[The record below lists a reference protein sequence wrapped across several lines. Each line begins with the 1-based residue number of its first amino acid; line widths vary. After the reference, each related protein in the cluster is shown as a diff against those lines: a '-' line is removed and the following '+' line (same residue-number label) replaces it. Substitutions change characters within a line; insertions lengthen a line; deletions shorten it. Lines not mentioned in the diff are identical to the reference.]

1 MHRTPLS
8 NLIHHAKLPFVG
20 RDAQLAELRRF
31 WQNTQQQ
38 LRVGLVVGEA
48 GVGKSTLLERFFA
61 ELGGDC
67 TRAHIRFTPNA
78 STSLVR
84 AVARALEHSV
94 TGQPGASHPPLA
106 WRTPHDLADAL
117 TAIASNTRLLL
128 VLEDIHLLKEDGIRQ
143 LALLLGLLGAVRLP
157 VLCLARP
164 LPLGVMEAL
173 QGHLATTI
181 MLEGLREKEIV
192 SLWHQLFAQQPQ
204 AAIIDSITATT
215 LGNPLVIRSGLL
227 RALNSQAIQATV
239 LPQRMEVSV
248 QLPSMQESFADST
261 RSISG
266 AITQHLPAV
275 ELQRLQ
281 TLATLGEVFSTEA
294 ARIAIPEAEQLLQE
308 FQDRGLLSGA
318 SSAHT
323 SLVMANTQSP
333 FFPLLSFSHT
343 VMHRELLNEASVN
356 TAALL
361 RVIAAELPLYSTIP
375 FSLLAH
381 ASDVEQFGKAAL
393 LEALQGIYSYL
404 GAAYASDDWML
415 SETPLRAAGR
425 LIQALNTICEGDDD
439 EALIEARISFVM
451 LKMERSARI
460 PNLQTYGEEL
470 AELQQLTASENLP
483 PALRHYQ
490 LVVKSA
496 TARNLAFYH
505 PELLLD
511 AVKDLLAEAQQ
522 LQQHV
527 GGAYPP
533 GLKITLVALMT
544 LGRRCRHYSAIYWAA
559 QHLEAV
565 LDLLDLHNPVE
576 FEEYA
581 ETLPFVLF
589 VRRSQAEFAKR
600 LHAVARLESF
610 GPLPSTLLSTKGHLL
625 VMQGDAKAGIAILD
639 EVIPKMQKHQLYTHL
654 ISTTGTLVAALGMLG
669 ESLETMI
676 EQANNLLRNVPPSL
690 PNMALETALAQVAVL
705 AYNIEDVV
713 AVERFLPNVQNKAN
727 KKVLQYFTTAQRD
740 VGRIRQMEPPSPDPR
755 DPYRVIADVFD
766 SAELTPVIEEQMV
779 EKLEMEIVEVLDLL
793 QFRALLLAVEWMAEH
808 AYPIQQRL
816 LPVAQEGIRQWLRWL
831 VQREVAPYASSLVER
846 FGALLPASEAEGWKV
861 EIAALGKQA

>member
-31 WQNTQQQ
+31 WQNTQRQ

-61 ELGGDC
+61 ELGDDC
-67 TRAHIRFTPNA
+67 TRAHIRFTPHA

-94 TGQPGASHPPLA
+94 GDQPGYSHPPLA
-106 WRTPHDLADAL
+106 WRTPHDLADAIA
-117 TAIASNTRLLL
+117 AIASNTRLLL
-128 VLEDIHLLKEDGIRQ
+128 VLEDIHLLKEDGIQQ

-164 LPLGVMEAL
+164 LPLGAMESL
-173 QGHLATTI
+173 QGHLDTTI

-266 AITQHLPAV
+266 TITQHLPAV
-275 ELQRLQ
+275 ELRRLQ

-308 FQDRGLLSGA
+308 CQDRGLLSVA
-318 SSAHT
+318 SSAHI
-323 SLVMANTQSP
+323 SLVPTTVPPCS
-333 FFPLLSFSHT
+333 LLSFSHT
-343 VMHRELLNEASVN
+343 VMHRELLSEAAAN

-361 RVIAAELPLYSTIP
+361 RVVASELPLYSTIP
-375 FSLLAH
+375 FSLLVH
-381 ASDVEQFGKAAL
+381 ASDVEQFGKAEL

-460 PNLQTYGEEL
+460 PDVQAYGEEL

-490 LVVKSA
+490 LAGKSA
-496 TARNLAFYH
+496 TARNLAFYQ

-511 AVKDLLAEAQQ
+511 AVKDLLTEAQQ
-522 LQQHV
+522 LQQHA
-527 GGAYPP
+527 GGAYPT
-533 GLKITLVALMT
+533 GLRITLVALLS

-565 LDLLDLHNPVE
+565 LESLDLHNPVE
-576 FEEYA
+576 LEEYA
-581 ETLPFVLF
+581 ETLPFVMF

-600 LHAVARLESF
+600 LQSLARLESF
-610 GPLPSTLLSTKGHLL
+610 GPLPSALLSTKGHLL

-639 EVIPKMQKHQLYTHL
+639 EVIPRMQKHQLYTHL

-690 PNMALETALAQVAVL
+690 PNMALETALAQTAIL

-713 AVERFLPNVQNKAN
+713 AVERLLPDVQNKAN
-727 KKVLQYFTTAQRD
+727 KKVLQYFATAQRD
-740 VGRIRQMEPPSPDPR
+740 VGRIQQMEPPSPDPR

-793 QFRALLLAVEWMAEH
+793 QFRALLLAVEWMGER

-831 VQREVAPYASSLVER
+831 VQREVTPYASSLVER
-846 FGALLPASEAEGWKV
+846 FGALLPASEAEGWEV
-861 EIAALGKQA
+861 EIGVLGKQA